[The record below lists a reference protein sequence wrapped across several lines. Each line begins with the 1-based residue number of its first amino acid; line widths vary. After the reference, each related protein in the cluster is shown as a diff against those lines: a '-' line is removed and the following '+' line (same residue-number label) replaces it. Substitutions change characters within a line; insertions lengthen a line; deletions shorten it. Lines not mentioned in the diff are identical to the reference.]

1 MLGLTKE
8 NWRHVALLV
17 RQGRNPAPVVYDS
30 LGPNFPLAFSPGW
43 LNLGLWES
51 DGEVDEAPIAVRR
64 LVERVAAVLPSGG
77 VILDVGNGLGAQDPV
92 IAAVARP
99 RQLIVVNITESQ
111 LRAGRALLSE
121 AGAVPVLADATTLP
135 IADGSFDGI
144 ISVEA
149 AFHFS
154 SRAAFFAECRR
165 VLRPGGVLTMSD
177 VSVERLPSRLGE
189 VFSGLIGL
197 RIWGLRSHS
206 MVPAQEIVATARDA
220 GLSDV
225 HVERVGD
232 RVIDPAFTFA
242 RRRLDADGGM
252 PRWQRRVGRALVGAW
267 SKLRAKGM
275 VEYILLTA
283 TAA

>member
-17 RQGRNPAPVVYDS
+17 RQGRNPASVVYDS
-30 LGPNFPLAFSPGW
+30 LGPDFPLAFSPGW

-51 DGEVDEAPIAVRR
+51 DGDVDEAPVAVRR
-64 LVERVAAVLPSGG
+64 LVEHVAAALPSGG

-135 IADGSFDGI
+135 IADHSIDGI

-165 VLRPGGVLTMSD
+165 VLRPGGVLSMSD
-177 VSVERLPSRLGE
+177 VAVERLPSRPNE
-189 VFSGLIGL
+189 IFSGLMGL
-197 RIWGLRSHS
+197 RVWGLRSHS
-206 MVPAQEIVATARDA
+206 MVSAQEIVVTARDA

-232 RVIDPAFTFA
+232 RVIDPAFKFA
-242 RRRLDADGGM
+242 RRRLEANDAM

-267 SKLRAKGM
+267 SKLRSRGM

-283 TAA
+283 TAT

>member
-1 MLGLTKE
+1 VLGLTKE

-51 DGEVDEAPIAVRR
+51 DGDVDEAPVAVRR
-64 LVERVAAVLPSGG
+64 LVERVAAVLPVGG
-77 VILDVGNGLGAQDPV
+77 VILDVGNGLGAQDAV
-92 IAAVARP
+92 IAAVTRP
-99 RQLIVVNITESQ
+99 RQLIAVNITESQ
-111 LRAGRALLSE
+111 LRAGRAVLSE
-121 AGAVPVLADATTLP
+121 AGGVPVLADATTLP
-135 IADGSFDGI
+135 IADRSIDGI

-165 VLRPGGVLTMSD
+165 VLRSGGVLSMSD
-177 VSVERLPSRLGE
+177 VSVERLPSRPNE
-189 VFSGLIGL
+189 IFSGLMGL
-197 RIWGLRSHS
+197 RVWGLRSHA
-206 MVPAQEIVATARDA
+206 MVPAQQIVATARDA
-220 GLSDV
+220 GLTDV

-232 RVIDPAFTFA
+232 RVIDPAFNFA
-242 RRRLDADGGM
+242 RRRLEAEDAV
-252 PRWQRRVGRALVGAW
+252 PQWQRRVGRVLVRAW
-267 SKLRAKGM
+267 SKLRSRGM

-283 TAA
+283 TAP

>member
-1 MLGLTKE
+1 VLGLTKE

-30 LGPNFPLAFSPGW
+30 LGPDFPLAFSPGW
-43 LNLGLWES
+43 LNLGLWKS
-51 DGEVDEAPIAVRR
+51 DGDVDEAPVAVRR
-64 LVERVAAVLPSGG
+64 LVERLASALPTGG

-92 IAAVARP
+92 ITAVAHP

-111 LRAGRALLSE
+111 LRAGRAILSE

-135 IADGSFDGI
+135 IADRSIDGI

-165 VLRPGGVLTMSD
+165 VLRPGGVLSMSD
-177 VSVERLPSRLGE
+177 VTVERLPSRPNE
-189 VFSGLIGL
+189 IFSGLMGL

-206 MVPAQEIVATARDA
+206 MVPAQDVVLTARDS
-220 GLSDV
+220 GLTDV

-242 RRRLDADGGM
+242 RRRLETDDAV
-252 PRWQRRVGRALVGAW
+252 PPWQRVVGRALVGAW
-267 SKLRAKGM
+267 SKLRSRGM

-283 TAA
+283 TAP